1 MSGALLETRKVT
13 IRFGGLCAV
22 SELDLALGRGEIV
35 GLIGPNG
42 AGKTTVFNLLTGIYA
57 PTSGSIHFDGGRLDG
72 LPPHRIARAGLART
86 FQNIRLFHGLSVLDN
101 VLIGGH
107 RHGRQTL
114 IDALLRNGRFGDD
127 EAARRAE
134 AMSLLAVLGL
144 ARVADAPATSLPY
157 GHQRRLEIAR
167 ALASRPRVLL
177 LDEPAAGMNP
187 AESGELLALIRRIRD
202 RFELTIL
209 LVEHNMKV
217 VMGVCDRVQ
226 VMDYGK
232 SIALGTPEEI
242 RRDPR
247 VIEAYLGD

>member
-1 MSGALLETRKVT
+1 MSGALLETRGVT

-57 PTSGSIHFDGGRLDG
+57 PSSGAILFDGRRLDG
-72 LPPHRIARAGLART
+72 LKSHRIAALGIART
-86 FQNIRLFHGLSVLDN
+86 FQNIRLFPGLSVLDN

-107 RHGRQTL
+107 RRGRQNL
-114 IDALLRNGRFGDD
+114 LDAMLRGRRFLTD
-127 EAARRAE
+127 EAERRVE
-134 AMSLLAVLGL
+134 AMSLLSVLGL
-144 ARVADAPATSLPY
+144 AQAAGAPATSLPY

-167 ALASRPRVLL
+167 ALAARPRVLL

-187 AESGELLALIRRIRD
+187 AESAALLALIRQIRD
-202 RFELTIL
+202 RFELAIL

-217 VMGVCDRVQ
+217 VMGVCDRIQ

-232 SIALGTPEEI
+232 SIALGTPEQI